1 MIEFQFFDGCPN
13 ADGTLQ
19 NLREVMLE
27 QHLTKDHLKLTEV
40 PNIEAAKMVNFQG
53 SPTIL
58 INGKDIYTDEVPVGF
73 SYSCRIYMFNGE
85 QTGCIPKEI
94 ITVKLNNF
102 HGDLLSQL

>member
-13 ADGTLQ
+13 ADNTLK
-19 NLREVMLE
+19 NLCEAMVE
-27 QHLTKDHLKLTEV
+27 QHITRDHLKITEI
-40 PNIEAAKMVNFQG
+40 PDIESAKMVDFQG

-58 INGKDIYTDEVPVGF
+58 VNGKDLYTDEEPVDF

-94 ITVKLNNF
+94 IAAKLNNF